1 MLSLGI
7 KYFMRDVNH
16 GTRGATV
23 RYASMMSALPLAP
36 FRLITSRVEYFIS
49 TDSILALFYTES

>member
-7 KYFMRDVNH
+7 KYFMR
-16 GTRGATV
+16 ALITV
-23 RYASMMSALPLAP
+23 REAQRYDMRRMMSALPLAS